1 MARRREAVKRE
12 NLPDPR
18 YNDVTVARFIN
29 RIMQRGKKSV
39 AESIVYGSFDV
50 IKEKIG
56 KDPLET
62 FKAALNN
69 VRPAVETKSRRI
81 GGANYQVPIEVRPER
96 QMALAMR
103 WIIGYSRDRSEKT
116 MGEKLAGELIDAI
129 NNRGNSIK
137 KKEDTHK
144 MAAANKAFAHYRW

>member
-29 RIMQRGKKSV
+29 RIMQRGKKSI

-116 MGEKLAGELIDAI
+116 MGEKLAGELMDAI

>member
-29 RIMQRGKKSV
+29 RIMQRGKKSI

-116 MGEKLAGELIDAI
+116 MGEKLAGELMDAI
-129 NNRGNSIK
+129 NNRGNSVK

>member
-29 RIMQRGKKSV
+29 RIMQRGKKSI

-50 IKEKIG
+50 IKEKVG

-69 VRPAVETKSRRI
+69 VKPAVETKSRRI

-103 WIIGYSRDRSEKT
+103 WIIGYSRARSEKT

>member
-1 MARRREAVKRE
+1 MARRRDAVKRE
-12 NLPDPR
+12 ILPDAR
-18 YNDVTVARFIN
+18 YNDITVARFIN

-39 AESIVYGSFDV
+39 AEAIVYGSFDM
-50 IKEKIG
+50 IKEKMG

-69 VRPAVETKSRRI
+69 VKPAVETKSRRI

-103 WIIGYSRDRSEKT
+103 WIIGYARDRSEKT
-116 MGEKLAGELIDAI
+116 MREKLAGELMDAI